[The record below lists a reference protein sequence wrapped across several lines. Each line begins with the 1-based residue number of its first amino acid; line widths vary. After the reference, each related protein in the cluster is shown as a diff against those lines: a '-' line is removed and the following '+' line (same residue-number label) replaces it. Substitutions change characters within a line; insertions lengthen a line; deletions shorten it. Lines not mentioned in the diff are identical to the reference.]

1 MKDQWRKY
9 TDRPGITKV
18 SGKSVI
24 QETEWYKIINL
35 IFSDTQCQNL
45 DFGFNDF
52 GFNVKIWILD
62 RKLLGEQVTFC
73 PMGIQTQA
81 ATKCRQMQVV
91 GENKLVV
98 Y

>member
-9 TDRPGITKV
+9 TDRPGIKKV
-18 SGKSVI
+18 SGKFAI

-35 IFSDTQCQNL
+35 IFSDTHGN
-45 DFGFNDF
+45 
-52 GFNVKIWILD
+52 LD
-62 RKLLGEQVTFC
+62 RKLLREQVTFS